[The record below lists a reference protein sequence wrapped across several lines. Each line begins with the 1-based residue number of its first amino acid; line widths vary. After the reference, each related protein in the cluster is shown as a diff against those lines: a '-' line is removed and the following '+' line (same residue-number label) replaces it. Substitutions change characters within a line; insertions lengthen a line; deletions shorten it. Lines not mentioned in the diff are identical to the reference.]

1 MTPEAHRGASGVLCL
16 KFGANLGHGKN
27 FARIQN
33 HFGVEH
39 RLDAL
44 HQGNVGIPCGL
55 GQVFDF
61 PPADAVF
68 AGDLTAQL
76 HGLGVELGHKIVHLA
91 QKFFPLHVVGAGVNV
106 QVAVPSVAKGLQA
119 EVIFLGQ
126 LIRENHIVW
135 NLGHGHHHVALV
147 QELGLFL
154 DPLQEGGAG
163 GPGLF

>member
-1 MTPEAHRGASGVLCL
+1 M
-16 KFGANLGHGKN
+16 
-27 FARIQN
+27 
-33 HFGVEH
+33 
-39 RLDAL
+39 
-44 HQGNVGIPCGL
+44 
-55 GQVFDF
+55 
-61 PPADAVF
+61 
-68 AGDLTAQL
+68 
-76 HGLGVELGHKIVHLA
+76 
-91 QKFFPLHVVGAGVNV
+91 